1 MISFVVVVFDYE
13 KMLISKMCKFVQE
26 EVVSLFL
33 PESQREKN
41 NNVLNENSL
50 DKLKYEEIISIRF
63 FFHNRRNQ
71 DIKLGLVFC

>member
-33 PESQREKN
+33 PERQIEKN
-41 NNVLNENSL
+41 NNV
-50 DKLKYEEIISIRF
+50 
-63 FFHNRRNQ
+63 
-71 DIKLGLVFC
+71 